1 MSSDIEFQNA
11 IETLLSKLTERMQAD
26 VRGTTLE
33 IVAKAKR
40 DRQSAVD
47 AAREAAETRATT
59 IREEAEAKIAAA
71 LGDAESSVAVAR
83 KEADRKVGA
92 AKEEA
97 RKELERVRAESEAA
111 MAQAAADA
119 ARERDEAIATI
130 REQAES
136 ALTASLSEAQSAADQ
151 TAEEAKAAARGE
163 AEKALTAEM
172 GQARA
177 DAKAGE
183 RAALAA
189 VSRLLDSVRR
199 IDAEPGLSAVLD
211 TLTELVAAEAGRV
224 AVFVVQG
231 GSVRGWRFAGFGPE
245 AGEARSLVLEGAGA
259 GFLSRVLEERRA
271 VVLPAGMRT
280 DAVGLPPNFARLP
293 DTGQALGVPVLI
305 GGEAMVLVYADD
317 VQADDRTIL
326 SQWCEAVELLA
337 RHAGH
342 HLEALTAD
350 RAARFAGDSAGSAER
365 PAPTAPVAVAAT
377 STKMPSVS
385 STLDS
390 MSSATAAAVPQ
401 PEPPPAP
408 ASPPPVVAAPAA
420 IPVSAPPRSAAPEL
434 PVPPPPS
441 PGADSEAEEAARRY
455 ARLLVSEIKLYNET
469 AVKEGREERNLV
481 ERLRSEIDRA
491 RSLYEQ
497 RIPDTVRSRALF
509 FEQELVRT
517 LADGDP
523 SVLGI

>member
-11 IETLLSKLTERMQAD
+11 IETLLSKLTERMQED

-33 IVAKAKR
+33 IVTKAKR

-59 IREEAEAKIAAA
+59 IREEAEARIAAA
-71 LGDAESSVAVAR
+71 LGDAESSVADAR
-83 KEADRKVGA
+83 KEADKRVAA

-97 RKELERVRAESEAA
+97 RKELERVRTESEAA
-111 MAQAAADA
+111 MAQAAAA
-119 ARERDEAIATI
+119 PARERDEAIATI

-271 VVLPAGMRT
+271 LVLPAGMRT
-280 DAVGLPPNFARLP
+280 DAVGLPPNFASLP

-342 HLEALTAD
+342 HLEALTAA

-365 PAPTAPVAVAAT
+365 PAPTAPVAVAA
-377 STKMPSVS
+377 STKTPSAS

-390 MSSATAAAVPQ
+390 MSSATATAEPQ

-408 ASPPPVVAAPAA
+408 ASPPPVVAAPAPT
-420 IPVSAPPRSAAPEL
+420 PVSAPLRSVAPEL